1 MRRLCVIVVLTMSL
15 AGGGAHAQGSGFSA
29 EQRAAA
35 FDAADANH
43 DGKLTRDEFK
53 NTPRGRAPNDPDA
66 NWKASDKDGDG
77 YVSRKEFIEPM
88 TGESLTAPGAAAQPA
103 PSGGGLLH

>member
-1 MRRLCVIVVLTMSL
+1 MRRVYAAVVLTLWLM
-15 AGGGAHAQGSGFSA
+15 GGAALAQGSGFTA
-29 EQRAAA
+29 QQRAAA
-35 FDAADANH
+35 FDAADVNH
-43 DGKLTRDEFK
+43 DGKLSRDEFK

-88 TGESLTAPGAAAQPA
+88 TGESLDA
-103 PSGGGLLH
+103 PSAPAAPTGGGLLH